1 MFKISGM
8 LYREVLSAAKTLNC
22 CISSH
27 IHLTNLTSC
36 YVLVRAVSRVRQIRP
51 LVVALLVGDKCSGG
65 TSLTHLHRQERP
77 SQNTWEVHS
86 FDMEYDRH
94 MSKMKTNL
102 RFLKTSITFLKLNCH
117 LSSHIYIAQNHKV
130 IHLPQMALQYHK
142 ISLYPSLDKEML
154 PQNKNRRNSGGIC
167 YSKSI
172 YRLMASAYPYT
183 PHPVLCGRCV
193 WVCYIPQAFF
203 SPINTQ
209 EKKGNILPT
218 VHPLKD

>member
-1 MFKISGM
+1 MCWWELWVGSGRSDLLLLLCWLVINVLVALHSHIFIGKKGHHKIH
-8 LYREVLSAAKTLNC
+8 EKC
-22 CISSH
+22 
-27 IHLTNLTSC
+27 IHLTWNM
-36 YVLVRAVSRVRQIRP
+36 I
-51 LVVALLVGDKCSGG
+51 G
-65 TSLTHLHRQERP
+65 TWVKWR
-77 SQNTWEVHS
+77 
-86 FDMEYDRH
+86 
-94 MSKMKTNL
+94 TNL
-102 RFLKTSITFLKLNCH
+102 RFLKTSITFLKLNCQ

-130 IHLPQMALQYHK
+130 IHLPQMALKYHK
-142 ISLYPSLDKEML
+142 ISLYPSLDRKCFHKIKTGEMVR
-154 PQNKNRRNSGGIC
+154 KYIKGNSGGIC
-167 YSKSI
+167 NSKMI

>member
-1 MFKISGM
+1 MCWWELWAGSGRSDLLLLLCWLVINVPVALHSHIFTGKRGRHKIH
-8 LYREVLSAAKTLNC
+8 EKC
-22 CISSH
+22 
-27 IHLTNLTSC
+27 IHLTWNM
-36 YVLVRAVSRVRQIRP
+36 I
-51 LVVALLVGDKCSGG
+51 D
-65 TSLTHLHRQERP
+65 
-77 SQNTWEVHS
+77 TWVKW
-86 FDMEYDRH
+86 R
-94 MSKMKTNL
+94 TNL
-102 RFLKTSITFLKLNCH
+102 RFLKTSITFLKLNCQ